1 MENCRIIFKTYKG
14 ICKMEYI
21 TREQIY
27 HVLQNLSNLEISYM
41 EYTKDHID
49 YKEYQTYFDYF
60 NNYIIRSHNL
70 GRFYFPLPLTKET
83 KIPQKITEY
92 DIIPE
97 NTNLMADLDI
107 TMTKLFNFPDA
118 IRHKCE
124 YYTLVYLMNGTGFL
138 QLDNHEFTLEE
149 GDFYFIPCDVYYSI
163 TTKPES
169 ICICA
174 NIRRSYLC
182 LEYNILFQEDSR
194 LNDFFTESLNADS
207 NVEYLAIHTN
217 NSKTIQNR
225 MLDIFA
231 EYINHDKYS
240 NSAMKN
246 HFALL
251 ITSMLRNPETVIDSS
266 KPVDYSLEQYQQI
279 VEYIRQNYQFTNL
292 TDVADHF
299 HFSKQYICKI
309 VKNASGKTFQTLL
322 MEQRLEMVKKY
333 LQDTSLPVE
342 TIAELCGF
350 STSAHLSRTFKNTFQ
365 ITPSAYRTR

>member
-1 MENCRIIFKTYKG
+1 
-14 ICKMEYI
+14 MEYI

-27 HVLQNLSNLEISYM
+27 HVLQNLSNLEISYT
-41 EYTKDHID
+41 EYTKNHID
-49 YKEYQTYFDYF
+49 YQEYQTYFDYF

-70 GRFYFPLPLTKET
+70 GRFYFPLPLTTET
-83 KIPQKITEY
+83 NIPQKITEY
-92 DIIPE
+92 DIISE
-97 NTNLMADLDI
+97 NSNLMPDLDI
-107 TMTKLFNFPDA
+107 TTAKLFNFPDA

-124 YYTLVYLMNGTGFL
+124 YYTLIYLMNGTGVL
-138 QLDNHEFTLEE
+138 NLDNYEFTLKE
-149 GDFYFIPCDVYYSI
+149 GDFYFIPCEVYYSI
-163 TTKPES
+163 TTQPES

-174 NIRRSYLC
+174 NIRRSYLRSD
-182 LEYNILFQEDSR
+182 YKALFQEDSR

-207 NVEYLAIHTN
+207 TVEYLAIHTN

-225 MLDIFA
+225 MLDIFV

-246 HFALL
+246 YFALL
-251 ITSMLRNPETVIDSS
+251 ITSLLRDPDTVIDSS
-266 KPVDYSLEQYQQI
+266 KPVDYSLEQYLQI
-279 VEYIRQNYQFTNL
+279 SEYIKQNYQFTNL
-292 TDVADHF
+292 ADVAAHF

-309 VKNASGKTFQTLL
+309 VRNASGKTFQTLL

-333 LQDTSLPVE
+333 LQDTSLPIE

-365 ITPSAYRTR
+365 ITPSAYRAK